1 MVPGAWISMWQ
12 LVLQASDDV
21 PENDEWKQ
29 NRLEVGNKIN
39 SEDKDATVVRFVN
52 AWRVCLI
59 LAKWSL
65 TFWLCKSSLACSL
78 YGLNFGSKDTI
89 CFWAINVLPTCPLL
103 TWWNTSG
110 SPPDVVSICLVLYKP
125 QGVSIDTLNPCL
137 FVPWAYEPLKACSFY
152 CLLGAITYQIHRW

>member
-1 MVPGAWISMWQ
+1 MGRCSTITVKNLQIKHKKFTDTCKNHLVHMAPGAWISMWQ

-89 CFWAINVLPTCPLL
+89 CFEPSMFFPHAHYWHDEIPQVHPWCCKHL
-103 TWWNTSG
+103 S
-110 SPPDVVSICLVLYKP
+110 SI
-125 QGVSIDTLNPCL
+125 I
-137 FVPWAYEPLKACSFY
+137 
-152 CLLGAITYQIHRW
+152 